1 MQNHIKIG
9 GKEMAGKI
17 SSFLR
22 EYVLIFSI
30 VLTIVGAFI
39 FFMGVFWIWLRD
51 VNLGVYTQT
60 IHNLEDWNVYLL
72 FIGFIILITGIWY
85 LYSYIKNKK
94 FILEELE
101 TNKRSEFLKKH
112 AELKSTVKHMPK
124 KYKKMLKDKEK
135 ELKIK

>member
-1 MQNHIKIG
+1 
-9 GKEMAGKI
+9 
-17 SSFLR
+17 
-22 EYVLIFSI
+22 
-30 VLTIVGAFI
+30 VLTIVGALTFL
-39 FFMGVFWIWLRD
+39 MGVFWIWFRE
-51 VNLGVYTQT
+51 VNVLGAYIQT
-60 IHNLEDWNVYLL
+60 IHNLGDWNVYLL

-135 ELKIK
+135 ELKVK